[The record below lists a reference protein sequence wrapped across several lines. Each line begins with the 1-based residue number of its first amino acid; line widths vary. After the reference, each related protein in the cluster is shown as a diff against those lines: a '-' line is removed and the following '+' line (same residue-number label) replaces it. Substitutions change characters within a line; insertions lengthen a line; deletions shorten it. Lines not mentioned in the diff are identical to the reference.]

1 MDDGKLLSELEG
13 EEYLGE
19 YTCITDPITTDK
31 EHPYSHLAY
40 SYGVQL
46 VCLDDEGKVSEVHAV
61 YDIGQVINKKNAEG
75 QLHGGI
81 VMGLGY
87 ALTED
92 FPLSDCVPQAKMG
105 TLGLFRA
112 DLMPEMSVKF
122 VSSEKLLSV
131 AYGAKGVGEISAIP
145 TAPAVAA
152 AYFNRDGI
160 MRTKLPLENTAYR
173 KNIKDDN

>member
-1 MDDGKLLSELEG
+1 MPDAGYPAGDGSDRSAGFQEDTKFRNNNSVKANCFYAGEAITLACRKLKKEMEDGKTLAELEG

-46 VCLDDEGKVSEVHAV
+46 VSLDEQGRVSEVNAV

-92 FPLSDCVPQAKMG
+92 FPLKWLRS
-105 TLGLFRA
+105 
-112 DLMPEMSVKF
+112 
-122 VSSEKLLSV
+122 
-131 AYGAKGVGEISAIP
+131 KGKDGNAW
-145 TAPAVAA
+145 AV
-152 AYFNRDGI
+152 
-160 MRTKLPLENTAYR
+160 
-173 KNIKDDN
+173 